1 MYQLMKYEDIA
12 TAYYSDQDYNK
23 RILTHPN
30 CEDLKERVSTNVK
43 KTKNPYRDAYLWL
56 KREFLDDQGMYDSN
70 QGREGVMKAQLNT
83 EQKKKDDG
91 KELEKMQNK
100 KTTLKSVFKSSNQKQ
115 STMLNLQVG
124 IKIAD

>member
-1 MYQLMKYEDIA
+1 MEVRDKHDLNQSGLMYSLMKYEDIA

-30 CEDLKERVSTNVK
+30 CEDLKDRVSANVK

-56 KREFLDDQGMYDSN
+56 KGEFLDVQGMYDSL

-83 EQKKKDDG
+83 E
-91 KELEKMQNK
+91 
-100 KTTLKSVFKSSNQKQ
+100 
-115 STMLNLQVG
+115 
-124 IKIAD
+124 